1 MVSNL
6 LPCYHFLIH
15 LVSVVY
21 SVFQNFAFGINN
33 KTIMRK
39 KMMTLLWMAMWAAMP
54 VLAQEHHDWE
64 DASIVSR
71 GKLPYHAT
79 LQLPSKEAEC
89 KEIVS
94 LDGQWYFHWSKD
106 PASRPADFYKSTFDV
121 SSWPT
126 IHVPGNWQL
135 QGYGKPIYT
144 NVKYPFK
151 KDAPYVTGVPDSTY
165 YSFDHRNPV
174 GSYVTFFDVPQVSP
188 YGSIED
194 ASYILHFGGVKSA
207 FYVWVNGQKVGYSQ
221 NSMSPSEFD
230 ITPYIIKG
238 RNRLAVEVYRWS
250 DGSYL
255 EDIDMWR
262 LSGIFRPVQLW
273 VRPLVHIADYHLQ
286 AQPCD
291 NWKDGDFVATVKV
304 CNRGRN
310 AARNIPV
317 SVTIDGQRFTQNVK
331 HIAAGDTLAV
341 RFDGHLSGVRLW
353 TPHTPNLYPVTLAC
367 DGEHFES
374 HVGFKKVEI
383 IGEVLKVN
391 GQNVKLRGVN
401 RHDHHPRTGR
411 YCDPATYEQDIALMK
426 QCNINLLRVAVYPSD
441 PYLYELCDRYGIFV
455 MDEANNESHDYGIGN
470 HTLGDDPAWRTAHVD
485 RAKSLVERDKNHPSV
500 LIWSLGN
507 EASAGLNPKAMREAI
522 LSIDTTRVIYYDSDR
537 SLSDIYDDSYLTPEN
552 MRRVAQRVNN
562 RPFMMREYGHAM
574 GNSMGNLKDYWDIIY
589 ADSSICGAAVWDWV
603 DQGLEAVGSSQ
614 SANPTYLY
622 GGDFGDQP
630 NNGTF
635 CINGMVAPD
644 RKPHPHYYEV
654 QYVYQPIHFSMH
666 EGRIEKKSMD
676 PFVHVDD
683 FDYILDTLQVGGE
696 RLINIKALLKHDTPW
711 AKRGFVVA
719 HEQFVEGQ
727 YAFPQSFGDLST
739 NGFTSPLL
747 SGATSHGKVKA
758 VKVKHTA
765 HGVTIL
771 TRHGQVEIDSTGAIT
786 QITAHGKQ
794 WLIAPLEPHFWK
806 PENDNQH
813 AAKFAQRLAIWQS
826 AAEER
831 QLQAFHVSQHKDVAE
846 VTATFTLPVA
856 AKLILVYTIHSDGT
870 IKVDADYQPQ
880 GNVSDKSLAEALKTM
895 PKFGMRMR
903 LPADFSQVSW
913 YGRGPLEN
921 YPDRKLSQ
929 HVGRYAMPLSD
940 YEVEYVN
947 PQDNG
952 NRCDVRS
959 FTLSSVTTQRKL
971 TILGCQPLCIR
982 AWDYVEEELQAA
994 HPNEMHRGDGVTV
1007 NIDLNIHG
1015 VGGVDSWGARTL
1027 PQYTVDGR
1035 KPHHYSFFIIGN

>member
-1 MVSNL
+1 
-6 LPCYHFLIH
+6 
-15 LVSVVY
+15 
-21 SVFQNFAFGINN
+21 
-33 KTIMRK
+33 
-39 KMMTLLWMAMWAAMP
+39 
-54 VLAQEHHDWE
+54 
-64 DASIVSR
+64 
-71 GKLPYHAT
+71 
-79 LQLPSKEAEC
+79 
-89 KEIVS
+89 
-94 LDGQWYFHWSKD
+94 
-106 PASRPADFYKSTFDV
+106 
-121 SSWPT
+121 
-126 IHVPGNWQL
+126 
-135 QGYGKPIYT
+135 
-144 NVKYPFK
+144 
-151 KDAPYVTGVPDSTY
+151 
-165 YSFDHRNPV
+165 
-174 GSYVTFFDVPQVSP
+174 
-188 YGSIED
+188 
-194 ASYILHFGGVKSA
+194 
-207 FYVWVNGQKVGYSQ
+207 
-221 NSMSPSEFD
+221 
-230 ITPYIIKG
+230 
-238 RNRLAVEVYRWS
+238 
-250 DGSYL
+250 
-255 EDIDMWR
+255 
-262 LSGIFRPVQLW
+262 
-273 VRPLVHIADYHLQ
+273 
-286 AQPCD
+286 
-291 NWKDGDFVATVKV
+291 
-304 CNRGRN
+304 
-310 AARNIPV
+310 
-317 SVTIDGQRFTQNVK
+317 
-331 HIAAGDTLAV
+331 
-341 RFDGHLSGVRLW
+341 
-353 TPHTPNLYPVTLAC
+353 
-367 DGEHFES
+367 
-374 HVGFKKVEI
+374 
-383 IGEVLKVN
+383 
-391 GQNVKLRGVN
+391 
-401 RHDHHPRTGR
+401 
-411 YCDPATYEQDIALMK
+411 MK

-727 YAFPQSFGDLST
+727 YAFPQSFGDIST

>member
-1 MVSNL
+1 
-6 LPCYHFLIH
+6 
-15 LVSVVY
+15 
-21 SVFQNFAFGINN
+21 
-33 KTIMRK
+33 
-39 KMMTLLWMAMWAAMP
+39 MTLLWMAMLAAMP

-188 YGSIED
+188 YGSIKD

-727 YAFPQSFGDLST
+727 YAFPQSFGDIST

-765 HGVTIL
+765 HGVTVL

-831 QLQAFHVSQHKDVAE
+831 KLQAFHVSQHKDFAE

>member
-1 MVSNL
+1 M
-6 LPCYHFLIH
+6 
-15 LVSVVY
+15 
-21 SVFQNFAFGINN
+21 
-33 KTIMRK
+33 
-39 KMMTLLWMAMWAAMP
+39 
-54 VLAQEHHDWE
+54 
-64 DASIVSR
+64 
-71 GKLPYHAT
+71 
-79 LQLPSKEAEC
+79 
-89 KEIVS
+89 
-94 LDGQWYFHWSKD
+94 
-106 PASRPADFYKSTFDV
+106 
-121 SSWPT
+121 
-126 IHVPGNWQL
+126 
-135 QGYGKPIYT
+135 
-144 NVKYPFK
+144 
-151 KDAPYVTGVPDSTY
+151 
-165 YSFDHRNPV
+165 
-174 GSYVTFFDVPQVSP
+174 
-188 YGSIED
+188 
-194 ASYILHFGGVKSA
+194 
-207 FYVWVNGQKVGYSQ
+207 
-221 NSMSPSEFD
+221 
-230 ITPYIIKG
+230 
-238 RNRLAVEVYRWS
+238 
-250 DGSYL
+250 
-255 EDIDMWR
+255 
-262 LSGIFRPVQLW
+262 
-273 VRPLVHIADYHLQ
+273 
-286 AQPCD
+286 
-291 NWKDGDFVATVKV
+291 
-304 CNRGRN
+304 CNQGRN

-470 HTLGDDPAWRTAHVD
+470 HTLGDDPAWRAAHVD

-727 YAFPQSFGDLST
+727 YAFPQSFGDIST

-758 VKVKHTA
+758 AKVKHTA

-895 PKFGMRMR
+895 PKFGMRML
-903 LPADFSQVSW
+903 LPADFCQVSW

>member
-1 MVSNL
+1 M
-6 LPCYHFLIH
+6 
-15 LVSVVY
+15 
-21 SVFQNFAFGINN
+21 
-33 KTIMRK
+33 
-39 KMMTLLWMAMWAAMP
+39 
-54 VLAQEHHDWE
+54 
-64 DASIVSR
+64 
-71 GKLPYHAT
+71 
-79 LQLPSKEAEC
+79 
-89 KEIVS
+89 
-94 LDGQWYFHWSKD
+94 
-106 PASRPADFYKSTFDV
+106 
-121 SSWPT
+121 
-126 IHVPGNWQL
+126 
-135 QGYGKPIYT
+135 
-144 NVKYPFK
+144 
-151 KDAPYVTGVPDSTY
+151 
-165 YSFDHRNPV
+165 
-174 GSYVTFFDVPQVSP
+174 
-188 YGSIED
+188 
-194 ASYILHFGGVKSA
+194 
-207 FYVWVNGQKVGYSQ
+207 
-221 NSMSPSEFD
+221 
-230 ITPYIIKG
+230 
-238 RNRLAVEVYRWS
+238 
-250 DGSYL
+250 
-255 EDIDMWR
+255 
-262 LSGIFRPVQLW
+262 
-273 VRPLVHIADYHLQ
+273 
-286 AQPCD
+286 
-291 NWKDGDFVATVKV
+291 
-304 CNRGRN
+304 
-310 AARNIPV
+310 
-317 SVTIDGQRFTQNVK
+317 
-331 HIAAGDTLAV
+331 
-341 RFDGHLSGVRLW
+341 
-353 TPHTPNLYPVTLAC
+353 
-367 DGEHFES
+367 
-374 HVGFKKVEI
+374 
-383 IGEVLKVN
+383 
-391 GQNVKLRGVN
+391 
-401 RHDHHPRTGR
+401 
-411 YCDPATYEQDIALMK
+411 
-426 QCNINLLRVAVYPSD
+426 
-441 PYLYELCDRYGIFV
+441 
-455 MDEANNESHDYGIGN
+455 
-470 HTLGDDPAWRTAHVD
+470 
-485 RAKSLVERDKNHPSV
+485 

-727 YAFPQSFGDLST
+727 YAFPQSFGDIAT
-739 NGFTSPLL
+739 NGCTSPLL
-747 SGATSHGKVKA
+747 SGATSNGKVKA
-758 VKVKHTA
+758 VKVKRTA
-765 HGVTIL
+765 HGVTVL

-786 QITAHGKQ
+786 QITSHGKQ
-794 WLIAPLEPHFWK
+794 WLIAPLETHFWK
-806 PENDNQH
+806 HENDNQH
-813 AAKFAQRLAIWQS
+813 AAKFDQRLAVWQS

-1035 KPHHYSFFIIGN
+1035 KPHPYSFFIIGH

>member
-1 MVSNL
+1 M
-6 LPCYHFLIH
+6 
-15 LVSVVY
+15 
-21 SVFQNFAFGINN
+21 
-33 KTIMRK
+33 
-39 KMMTLLWMAMWAAMP
+39 
-54 VLAQEHHDWE
+54 
-64 DASIVSR
+64 
-71 GKLPYHAT
+71 
-79 LQLPSKEAEC
+79 
-89 KEIVS
+89 
-94 LDGQWYFHWSKD
+94 
-106 PASRPADFYKSTFDV
+106 
-121 SSWPT
+121 
-126 IHVPGNWQL
+126 
-135 QGYGKPIYT
+135 
-144 NVKYPFK
+144 
-151 KDAPYVTGVPDSTY
+151 
-165 YSFDHRNPV
+165 
-174 GSYVTFFDVPQVSP
+174 
-188 YGSIED
+188 
-194 ASYILHFGGVKSA
+194 
-207 FYVWVNGQKVGYSQ
+207 
-221 NSMSPSEFD
+221 
-230 ITPYIIKG
+230 
-238 RNRLAVEVYRWS
+238 
-250 DGSYL
+250 
-255 EDIDMWR
+255 
-262 LSGIFRPVQLW
+262 
-273 VRPLVHIADYHLQ
+273 
-286 AQPCD
+286 
-291 NWKDGDFVATVKV
+291 
-304 CNRGRN
+304 
-310 AARNIPV
+310 
-317 SVTIDGQRFTQNVK
+317 
-331 HIAAGDTLAV
+331 
-341 RFDGHLSGVRLW
+341 
-353 TPHTPNLYPVTLAC
+353 
-367 DGEHFES
+367 
-374 HVGFKKVEI
+374 
-383 IGEVLKVN
+383 
-391 GQNVKLRGVN
+391 
-401 RHDHHPRTGR
+401 
-411 YCDPATYEQDIALMK
+411 
-426 QCNINLLRVAVYPSD
+426 
-441 PYLYELCDRYGIFV
+441 
-455 MDEANNESHDYGIGN
+455 
-470 HTLGDDPAWRTAHVD
+470 D

-758 VKVKHTA
+758 AKVKHTA

>member
-1 MVSNL
+1 
-6 LPCYHFLIH
+6 
-15 LVSVVY
+15 
-21 SVFQNFAFGINN
+21 
-33 KTIMRK
+33 
-39 KMMTLLWMAMWAAMP
+39 
-54 VLAQEHHDWE
+54 
-64 DASIVSR
+64 
-71 GKLPYHAT
+71 
-79 LQLPSKEAEC
+79 
-89 KEIVS
+89 
-94 LDGQWYFHWSKD
+94 
-106 PASRPADFYKSTFDV
+106 
-121 SSWPT
+121 
-126 IHVPGNWQL
+126 
-135 QGYGKPIYT
+135 
-144 NVKYPFK
+144 
-151 KDAPYVTGVPDSTY
+151 
-165 YSFDHRNPV
+165 
-174 GSYVTFFDVPQVSP
+174 
-188 YGSIED
+188 
-194 ASYILHFGGVKSA
+194 
-207 FYVWVNGQKVGYSQ
+207 
-221 NSMSPSEFD
+221 
-230 ITPYIIKG
+230 
-238 RNRLAVEVYRWS
+238 
-250 DGSYL
+250 
-255 EDIDMWR
+255 
-262 LSGIFRPVQLW
+262 
-273 VRPLVHIADYHLQ
+273 
-286 AQPCD
+286 
-291 NWKDGDFVATVKV
+291 
-304 CNRGRN
+304 
-310 AARNIPV
+310 
-317 SVTIDGQRFTQNVK
+317 
-331 HIAAGDTLAV
+331 
-341 RFDGHLSGVRLW
+341 
-353 TPHTPNLYPVTLAC
+353 
-367 DGEHFES
+367 
-374 HVGFKKVEI
+374 
-383 IGEVLKVN
+383 
-391 GQNVKLRGVN
+391 
-401 RHDHHPRTGR
+401 
-411 YCDPATYEQDIALMK
+411 MK

-485 RAKSLVERDKNHPSV
+485 RATSLVERDKNHPSV

-727 YAFPQSFGDLST
+727 YAFPQSFGDIST
-739 NGFTSPLL
+739 NAFTSPLL
-747 SGATSHGKVKA
+747 SGSTSHGKVKA
-758 VKVKHTA
+758 VKVKRTA

-813 AAKFAQRLAIWQS
+813 AAKFAQRLAVWQS

-831 QLQAFHVSQHKDVAE
+831 QLEAFNVSKHKDVAE

>member
-1 MVSNL
+1 
-6 LPCYHFLIH
+6 
-15 LVSVVY
+15 
-21 SVFQNFAFGINN
+21 
-33 KTIMRK
+33 
-39 KMMTLLWMAMWAAMP
+39 
-54 VLAQEHHDWE
+54 
-64 DASIVSR
+64 
-71 GKLPYHAT
+71 
-79 LQLPSKEAEC
+79 
-89 KEIVS
+89 
-94 LDGQWYFHWSKD
+94 
-106 PASRPADFYKSTFDV
+106 
-121 SSWPT
+121 
-126 IHVPGNWQL
+126 
-135 QGYGKPIYT
+135 
-144 NVKYPFK
+144 
-151 KDAPYVTGVPDSTY
+151 
-165 YSFDHRNPV
+165 
-174 GSYVTFFDVPQVSP
+174 
-188 YGSIED
+188 
-194 ASYILHFGGVKSA
+194 
-207 FYVWVNGQKVGYSQ
+207 
-221 NSMSPSEFD
+221 
-230 ITPYIIKG
+230 
-238 RNRLAVEVYRWS
+238 
-250 DGSYL
+250 
-255 EDIDMWR
+255 
-262 LSGIFRPVQLW
+262 
-273 VRPLVHIADYHLQ
+273 
-286 AQPCD
+286 
-291 NWKDGDFVATVKV
+291 
-304 CNRGRN
+304 
-310 AARNIPV
+310 
-317 SVTIDGQRFTQNVK
+317 
-331 HIAAGDTLAV
+331 
-341 RFDGHLSGVRLW
+341 
-353 TPHTPNLYPVTLAC
+353 
-367 DGEHFES
+367 
-374 HVGFKKVEI
+374 
-383 IGEVLKVN
+383 
-391 GQNVKLRGVN
+391 
-401 RHDHHPRTGR
+401 
-411 YCDPATYEQDIALMK
+411 MK

-727 YAFPQSFGDLST
+727 YAFPQSFGDIST

-831 QLQAFHVSQHKDVAE
+831 QLQAFHVSRHKDVAE

>member
-1 MVSNL
+1 
-6 LPCYHFLIH
+6 
-15 LVSVVY
+15 
-21 SVFQNFAFGINN
+21 
-33 KTIMRK
+33 
-39 KMMTLLWMAMWAAMP
+39 
-54 VLAQEHHDWE
+54 
-64 DASIVSR
+64 
-71 GKLPYHAT
+71 
-79 LQLPSKEAEC
+79 
-89 KEIVS
+89 
-94 LDGQWYFHWSKD
+94 
-106 PASRPADFYKSTFDV
+106 
-121 SSWPT
+121 
-126 IHVPGNWQL
+126 
-135 QGYGKPIYT
+135 
-144 NVKYPFK
+144 
-151 KDAPYVTGVPDSTY
+151 
-165 YSFDHRNPV
+165 
-174 GSYVTFFDVPQVSP
+174 
-188 YGSIED
+188 
-194 ASYILHFGGVKSA
+194 
-207 FYVWVNGQKVGYSQ
+207 
-221 NSMSPSEFD
+221 
-230 ITPYIIKG
+230 
-238 RNRLAVEVYRWS
+238 
-250 DGSYL
+250 
-255 EDIDMWR
+255 
-262 LSGIFRPVQLW
+262 
-273 VRPLVHIADYHLQ
+273 
-286 AQPCD
+286 
-291 NWKDGDFVATVKV
+291 
-304 CNRGRN
+304 
-310 AARNIPV
+310 
-317 SVTIDGQRFTQNVK
+317 
-331 HIAAGDTLAV
+331 
-341 RFDGHLSGVRLW
+341 
-353 TPHTPNLYPVTLAC
+353 
-367 DGEHFES
+367 
-374 HVGFKKVEI
+374 
-383 IGEVLKVN
+383 
-391 GQNVKLRGVN
+391 
-401 RHDHHPRTGR
+401 
-411 YCDPATYEQDIALMK
+411 MK

-470 HTLGDDPAWRTAHVD
+470 HTLGDDPAWRAAHVD

-562 RPFMMREYGHAM
+562 RPFMMREYCHAM

-603 DQGLEAVGSSQ
+603 DQGLEAVRSSQ
-614 SANPTYLY
+614 SATPTYLY

-630 NNGTF
+630 NSGTF

>member
-1 MVSNL
+1 
-6 LPCYHFLIH
+6 
-15 LVSVVY
+15 
-21 SVFQNFAFGINN
+21 
-33 KTIMRK
+33 
-39 KMMTLLWMAMWAAMP
+39 
-54 VLAQEHHDWE
+54 
-64 DASIVSR
+64 
-71 GKLPYHAT
+71 
-79 LQLPSKEAEC
+79 
-89 KEIVS
+89 
-94 LDGQWYFHWSKD
+94 
-106 PASRPADFYKSTFDV
+106 
-121 SSWPT
+121 
-126 IHVPGNWQL
+126 
-135 QGYGKPIYT
+135 
-144 NVKYPFK
+144 
-151 KDAPYVTGVPDSTY
+151 
-165 YSFDHRNPV
+165 
-174 GSYVTFFDVPQVSP
+174 
-188 YGSIED
+188 
-194 ASYILHFGGVKSA
+194 
-207 FYVWVNGQKVGYSQ
+207 
-221 NSMSPSEFD
+221 
-230 ITPYIIKG
+230 
-238 RNRLAVEVYRWS
+238 
-250 DGSYL
+250 
-255 EDIDMWR
+255 
-262 LSGIFRPVQLW
+262 
-273 VRPLVHIADYHLQ
+273 
-286 AQPCD
+286 
-291 NWKDGDFVATVKV
+291 
-304 CNRGRN
+304 
-310 AARNIPV
+310 
-317 SVTIDGQRFTQNVK
+317 
-331 HIAAGDTLAV
+331 
-341 RFDGHLSGVRLW
+341 
-353 TPHTPNLYPVTLAC
+353 
-367 DGEHFES
+367 
-374 HVGFKKVEI
+374 
-383 IGEVLKVN
+383 
-391 GQNVKLRGVN
+391 
-401 RHDHHPRTGR
+401 
-411 YCDPATYEQDIALMK
+411 MK

-727 YAFPQSFGDLST
+727 YAFPQSFGDIST

-758 VKVKHTA
+758 AKVKHTA

-870 IKVDADYQPQ
+870 IKVDVDYQPQ

>member
-1 MVSNL
+1 
-6 LPCYHFLIH
+6 
-15 LVSVVY
+15 
-21 SVFQNFAFGINN
+21 
-33 KTIMRK
+33 
-39 KMMTLLWMAMWAAMP
+39 
-54 VLAQEHHDWE
+54 
-64 DASIVSR
+64 
-71 GKLPYHAT
+71 
-79 LQLPSKEAEC
+79 
-89 KEIVS
+89 
-94 LDGQWYFHWSKD
+94 
-106 PASRPADFYKSTFDV
+106 
-121 SSWPT
+121 
-126 IHVPGNWQL
+126 
-135 QGYGKPIYT
+135 
-144 NVKYPFK
+144 
-151 KDAPYVTGVPDSTY
+151 
-165 YSFDHRNPV
+165 
-174 GSYVTFFDVPQVSP
+174 
-188 YGSIED
+188 
-194 ASYILHFGGVKSA
+194 
-207 FYVWVNGQKVGYSQ
+207 
-221 NSMSPSEFD
+221 
-230 ITPYIIKG
+230 
-238 RNRLAVEVYRWS
+238 
-250 DGSYL
+250 
-255 EDIDMWR
+255 
-262 LSGIFRPVQLW
+262 
-273 VRPLVHIADYHLQ
+273 
-286 AQPCD
+286 
-291 NWKDGDFVATVKV
+291 
-304 CNRGRN
+304 
-310 AARNIPV
+310 
-317 SVTIDGQRFTQNVK
+317 
-331 HIAAGDTLAV
+331 
-341 RFDGHLSGVRLW
+341 
-353 TPHTPNLYPVTLAC
+353 
-367 DGEHFES
+367 
-374 HVGFKKVEI
+374 
-383 IGEVLKVN
+383 
-391 GQNVKLRGVN
+391 
-401 RHDHHPRTGR
+401 
-411 YCDPATYEQDIALMK
+411 
-426 QCNINLLRVAVYPSD
+426 
-441 PYLYELCDRYGIFV
+441 
-455 MDEANNESHDYGIGN
+455 
-470 HTLGDDPAWRTAHVD
+470 
-485 RAKSLVERDKNHPSV
+485 
-500 LIWSLGN
+500 
-507 EASAGLNPKAMREAI
+507 
-522 LSIDTTRVIYYDSDR
+522 
-537 SLSDIYDDSYLTPEN
+537 
-552 MRRVAQRVNN
+552 
-562 RPFMMREYGHAM
+562 MREYCHAM

-727 YAFPQSFGDLST
+727 YAFPQSFGDIST

-747 SGATSHGKVKA
+747 SGSTSHGKVKA
-758 VKVKHTA
+758 VKVKRTA

-870 IKVDADYQPQ
+870 IKVDVDYQPQ

>member
-1 MVSNL
+1 MKK
-6 LPCYHFLIH
+6 
-15 LVSVVY
+15 
-21 SVFQNFAFGINN
+21 Q
-33 KTIMRK
+33 IMKK
-39 KMMTLLWMAMWAAMP
+39 KMMTLLWMAMWTAMP

-291 NWKDGDFVATVKV
+291 NWRDGDFIANVKV

-367 DGEHFES
+367 DGEHLES

-470 HTLGDDPAWRTAHVD
+470 HTLGDDPAWRAAHVD

-603 DQGLEAVGSSQ
+603 DQGLEAVRSSQ

-630 NNGTF
+630 NDGTF

-727 YAFPQSFGDLST
+727 YSFPQSFGDLST

-758 VKVKHTA
+758 AKVKHTA

-870 IKVDADYQPQ
+870 IKVDVDYQPQ
-880 GNVSDKSLAEALKTM
+880 GKVSDKSLAEALKTM

-1035 KPHHYSFFIIGN
+1035 KPHHYSFFIIEN

>member
-1 MVSNL
+1 
-6 LPCYHFLIH
+6 
-15 LVSVVY
+15 
-21 SVFQNFAFGINN
+21 
-33 KTIMRK
+33 
-39 KMMTLLWMAMWAAMP
+39 
-54 VLAQEHHDWE
+54 
-64 DASIVSR
+64 
-71 GKLPYHAT
+71 
-79 LQLPSKEAEC
+79 
-89 KEIVS
+89 
-94 LDGQWYFHWSKD
+94 
-106 PASRPADFYKSTFDV
+106 
-121 SSWPT
+121 
-126 IHVPGNWQL
+126 
-135 QGYGKPIYT
+135 
-144 NVKYPFK
+144 
-151 KDAPYVTGVPDSTY
+151 
-165 YSFDHRNPV
+165 
-174 GSYVTFFDVPQVSP
+174 
-188 YGSIED
+188 
-194 ASYILHFGGVKSA
+194 
-207 FYVWVNGQKVGYSQ
+207 
-221 NSMSPSEFD
+221 
-230 ITPYIIKG
+230 
-238 RNRLAVEVYRWS
+238 
-250 DGSYL
+250 
-255 EDIDMWR
+255 
-262 LSGIFRPVQLW
+262 
-273 VRPLVHIADYHLQ
+273 
-286 AQPCD
+286 
-291 NWKDGDFVATVKV
+291 
-304 CNRGRN
+304 
-310 AARNIPV
+310 
-317 SVTIDGQRFTQNVK
+317 
-331 HIAAGDTLAV
+331 
-341 RFDGHLSGVRLW
+341 
-353 TPHTPNLYPVTLAC
+353 
-367 DGEHFES
+367 
-374 HVGFKKVEI
+374 
-383 IGEVLKVN
+383 
-391 GQNVKLRGVN
+391 
-401 RHDHHPRTGR
+401 
-411 YCDPATYEQDIALMK
+411 MK

-747 SGATSHGKVKA
+747 SGSTSHGKVKA

>member
-1 MVSNL
+1 
-6 LPCYHFLIH
+6 
-15 LVSVVY
+15 
-21 SVFQNFAFGINN
+21 
-33 KTIMRK
+33 
-39 KMMTLLWMAMWAAMP
+39 
-54 VLAQEHHDWE
+54 
-64 DASIVSR
+64 
-71 GKLPYHAT
+71 
-79 LQLPSKEAEC
+79 
-89 KEIVS
+89 
-94 LDGQWYFHWSKD
+94 
-106 PASRPADFYKSTFDV
+106 
-121 SSWPT
+121 
-126 IHVPGNWQL
+126 
-135 QGYGKPIYT
+135 
-144 NVKYPFK
+144 
-151 KDAPYVTGVPDSTY
+151 
-165 YSFDHRNPV
+165 
-174 GSYVTFFDVPQVSP
+174 
-188 YGSIED
+188 
-194 ASYILHFGGVKSA
+194 
-207 FYVWVNGQKVGYSQ
+207 
-221 NSMSPSEFD
+221 
-230 ITPYIIKG
+230 
-238 RNRLAVEVYRWS
+238 
-250 DGSYL
+250 
-255 EDIDMWR
+255 
-262 LSGIFRPVQLW
+262 
-273 VRPLVHIADYHLQ
+273 
-286 AQPCD
+286 
-291 NWKDGDFVATVKV
+291 
-304 CNRGRN
+304 
-310 AARNIPV
+310 
-317 SVTIDGQRFTQNVK
+317 
-331 HIAAGDTLAV
+331 
-341 RFDGHLSGVRLW
+341 
-353 TPHTPNLYPVTLAC
+353 
-367 DGEHFES
+367 
-374 HVGFKKVEI
+374 
-383 IGEVLKVN
+383 
-391 GQNVKLRGVN
+391 
-401 RHDHHPRTGR
+401 
-411 YCDPATYEQDIALMK
+411 
-426 QCNINLLRVAVYPSD
+426 
-441 PYLYELCDRYGIFV
+441 
-455 MDEANNESHDYGIGN
+455 
-470 HTLGDDPAWRTAHVD
+470 
-485 RAKSLVERDKNHPSV
+485 
-500 LIWSLGN
+500 
-507 EASAGLNPKAMREAI
+507 
-522 LSIDTTRVIYYDSDR
+522 
-537 SLSDIYDDSYLTPEN
+537 
-552 MRRVAQRVNN
+552 
-562 RPFMMREYGHAM
+562 MREYCHAM

-747 SGATSHGKVKA
+747 YRATSHGKVKA
-758 VKVKHTA
+758 AKVKHTA

-831 QLQAFHVSQHKDVAE
+831 QLQAFNVSQHKDVAE

-870 IKVDADYQPQ
+870 IKVDVDYQPQ
-880 GNVSDKSLAEALKTM
+880 GKVSDKSLAEALKTM

>member
-1 MVSNL
+1 
-6 LPCYHFLIH
+6 
-15 LVSVVY
+15 
-21 SVFQNFAFGINN
+21 
-33 KTIMRK
+33 
-39 KMMTLLWMAMWAAMP
+39 
-54 VLAQEHHDWE
+54 
-64 DASIVSR
+64 
-71 GKLPYHAT
+71 
-79 LQLPSKEAEC
+79 
-89 KEIVS
+89 
-94 LDGQWYFHWSKD
+94 
-106 PASRPADFYKSTFDV
+106 
-121 SSWPT
+121 
-126 IHVPGNWQL
+126 
-135 QGYGKPIYT
+135 
-144 NVKYPFK
+144 
-151 KDAPYVTGVPDSTY
+151 
-165 YSFDHRNPV
+165 
-174 GSYVTFFDVPQVSP
+174 
-188 YGSIED
+188 
-194 ASYILHFGGVKSA
+194 
-207 FYVWVNGQKVGYSQ
+207 
-221 NSMSPSEFD
+221 
-230 ITPYIIKG
+230 
-238 RNRLAVEVYRWS
+238 
-250 DGSYL
+250 
-255 EDIDMWR
+255 
-262 LSGIFRPVQLW
+262 
-273 VRPLVHIADYHLQ
+273 
-286 AQPCD
+286 
-291 NWKDGDFVATVKV
+291 
-304 CNRGRN
+304 
-310 AARNIPV
+310 
-317 SVTIDGQRFTQNVK
+317 
-331 HIAAGDTLAV
+331 
-341 RFDGHLSGVRLW
+341 
-353 TPHTPNLYPVTLAC
+353 
-367 DGEHFES
+367 
-374 HVGFKKVEI
+374 
-383 IGEVLKVN
+383 
-391 GQNVKLRGVN
+391 
-401 RHDHHPRTGR
+401 
-411 YCDPATYEQDIALMK
+411 MK

-727 YAFPQSFGDLST
+727 YAFPQSFGDIST

-813 AAKFAQRLAIWQS
+813 AAKFAQRLAVWQS

-831 QLQAFHVSQHKDVAE
+831 QLQAFHVSKHKDVAE

>member
-1 MVSNL
+1 
-6 LPCYHFLIH
+6 
-15 LVSVVY
+15 
-21 SVFQNFAFGINN
+21 
-33 KTIMRK
+33 
-39 KMMTLLWMAMWAAMP
+39 
-54 VLAQEHHDWE
+54 
-64 DASIVSR
+64 
-71 GKLPYHAT
+71 
-79 LQLPSKEAEC
+79 
-89 KEIVS
+89 
-94 LDGQWYFHWSKD
+94 
-106 PASRPADFYKSTFDV
+106 
-121 SSWPT
+121 
-126 IHVPGNWQL
+126 
-135 QGYGKPIYT
+135 
-144 NVKYPFK
+144 
-151 KDAPYVTGVPDSTY
+151 
-165 YSFDHRNPV
+165 
-174 GSYVTFFDVPQVSP
+174 
-188 YGSIED
+188 
-194 ASYILHFGGVKSA
+194 
-207 FYVWVNGQKVGYSQ
+207 
-221 NSMSPSEFD
+221 
-230 ITPYIIKG
+230 
-238 RNRLAVEVYRWS
+238 
-250 DGSYL
+250 
-255 EDIDMWR
+255 
-262 LSGIFRPVQLW
+262 
-273 VRPLVHIADYHLQ
+273 
-286 AQPCD
+286 
-291 NWKDGDFVATVKV
+291 
-304 CNRGRN
+304 
-310 AARNIPV
+310 
-317 SVTIDGQRFTQNVK
+317 
-331 HIAAGDTLAV
+331 
-341 RFDGHLSGVRLW
+341 
-353 TPHTPNLYPVTLAC
+353 
-367 DGEHFES
+367 
-374 HVGFKKVEI
+374 
-383 IGEVLKVN
+383 
-391 GQNVKLRGVN
+391 
-401 RHDHHPRTGR
+401 
-411 YCDPATYEQDIALMK
+411 MK

-727 YAFPQSFGDLST
+727 YAFPQSFGDIST

-758 VKVKHTA
+758 VKVKRTA

>member
-1 MVSNL
+1 
-6 LPCYHFLIH
+6 
-15 LVSVVY
+15 
-21 SVFQNFAFGINN
+21 
-33 KTIMRK
+33 
-39 KMMTLLWMAMWAAMP
+39 
-54 VLAQEHHDWE
+54 
-64 DASIVSR
+64 
-71 GKLPYHAT
+71 
-79 LQLPSKEAEC
+79 
-89 KEIVS
+89 
-94 LDGQWYFHWSKD
+94 
-106 PASRPADFYKSTFDV
+106 
-121 SSWPT
+121 
-126 IHVPGNWQL
+126 
-135 QGYGKPIYT
+135 
-144 NVKYPFK
+144 
-151 KDAPYVTGVPDSTY
+151 
-165 YSFDHRNPV
+165 
-174 GSYVTFFDVPQVSP
+174 
-188 YGSIED
+188 
-194 ASYILHFGGVKSA
+194 
-207 FYVWVNGQKVGYSQ
+207 
-221 NSMSPSEFD
+221 
-230 ITPYIIKG
+230 
-238 RNRLAVEVYRWS
+238 
-250 DGSYL
+250 
-255 EDIDMWR
+255 
-262 LSGIFRPVQLW
+262 
-273 VRPLVHIADYHLQ
+273 
-286 AQPCD
+286 
-291 NWKDGDFVATVKV
+291 
-304 CNRGRN
+304 
-310 AARNIPV
+310 
-317 SVTIDGQRFTQNVK
+317 
-331 HIAAGDTLAV
+331 
-341 RFDGHLSGVRLW
+341 
-353 TPHTPNLYPVTLAC
+353 
-367 DGEHFES
+367 
-374 HVGFKKVEI
+374 
-383 IGEVLKVN
+383 
-391 GQNVKLRGVN
+391 
-401 RHDHHPRTGR
+401 
-411 YCDPATYEQDIALMK
+411 MK

-727 YAFPQSFGDLST
+727 YAFPQSFGDIST

-856 AKLILVYTIHSDGT
+856 AQLILVYTIHSDGT

>member
-1 MVSNL
+1 
-6 LPCYHFLIH
+6 
-15 LVSVVY
+15 
-21 SVFQNFAFGINN
+21 
-33 KTIMRK
+33 
-39 KMMTLLWMAMWAAMP
+39 
-54 VLAQEHHDWE
+54 
-64 DASIVSR
+64 
-71 GKLPYHAT
+71 
-79 LQLPSKEAEC
+79 
-89 KEIVS
+89 
-94 LDGQWYFHWSKD
+94 
-106 PASRPADFYKSTFDV
+106 
-121 SSWPT
+121 
-126 IHVPGNWQL
+126 
-135 QGYGKPIYT
+135 
-144 NVKYPFK
+144 
-151 KDAPYVTGVPDSTY
+151 
-165 YSFDHRNPV
+165 
-174 GSYVTFFDVPQVSP
+174 
-188 YGSIED
+188 
-194 ASYILHFGGVKSA
+194 
-207 FYVWVNGQKVGYSQ
+207 
-221 NSMSPSEFD
+221 
-230 ITPYIIKG
+230 
-238 RNRLAVEVYRWS
+238 
-250 DGSYL
+250 
-255 EDIDMWR
+255 
-262 LSGIFRPVQLW
+262 
-273 VRPLVHIADYHLQ
+273 
-286 AQPCD
+286 
-291 NWKDGDFVATVKV
+291 
-304 CNRGRN
+304 
-310 AARNIPV
+310 
-317 SVTIDGQRFTQNVK
+317 
-331 HIAAGDTLAV
+331 
-341 RFDGHLSGVRLW
+341 
-353 TPHTPNLYPVTLAC
+353 
-367 DGEHFES
+367 
-374 HVGFKKVEI
+374 
-383 IGEVLKVN
+383 
-391 GQNVKLRGVN
+391 
-401 RHDHHPRTGR
+401 
-411 YCDPATYEQDIALMK
+411 MK

-470 HTLGDDPAWRTAHVD
+470 HTLGDDPAWRAAHVD

-562 RPFMMREYGHAM
+562 RPFMMREYCHAM

-603 DQGLEAVGSSQ
+603 DQGLEAVRSSQ